1 MMRRI
6 FATFALL
13 IFAFSASFAQNNGFV
28 VDIWPDG
35 LPNTN
40 GVDLTKPYD
49 DATQNYKP
57 QITVYLP
64 KSQRPPDRLC
74 SVFPAADTVWFA
86 TTPRDIIGRPISLIT
101 E

>member
-1 MMRRI
+1 MKKI
-6 FATFALL
+6 VAAFALL
-13 IFAFSASFAQNNGFV
+13 MFAVTMGFAQDKGIV

-40 GVDLTKPYD
+40 GVDLTKPFD
-49 DATQNYKP
+49 DATRNYKP

-64 KSQRPPDRLC
+64 ENQRLRVRRC
-74 SVFPAADTVWFA
+74 SVFPVADTVWCA
-86 TTPRDIIGRPISLIT
+86 TTRRDSTGCPISLTT